1 MNTVWKRLIVGSLRR
16 VQILIGRANK
26 KSMDPELEA
35 LGWSGVAKRRF
46 SLKHLGRII
55 RLPYL
60 LAESSRR
67 EINWF
72 QIPKSLLLL
81 FLQQSWEQ
89 EILETKLLF
98 HGTIFHFYNY
108 CRKSNH
114 QPQNQQFSVFNQ
126 VKTLQHSAYWA
137 VFKLTAGGPKI
148 FPAHW
153 LPLLIAGVEVGS
165 IITWPSQVFRAG
177 GHDLCLY
184 FACTGGNAYK
194 DRKGVEGNFCYWIPR
209 GQLVSSLGASL

>member
-1 MNTVWKRLIVGSLRR
+1 MPAGSLTTVWMQESTLFQGNVWMNTVWKRLIVGSLRR

-26 KSMDPELEA
+26 KFMDPELEA

-46 SLKHLGRII
+46 SLQDLGWII

-72 QIPKSLLLL
+72 QIPKSILLL

-98 HGTIFHFYNY
+98 HGTIFHFYKY
-108 CRKSNH
+108 CRKSNP

-137 VFKLTAGGPKI
+137 VFKLTAGGPK
-148 FPAHW
+148 
-153 LPLLIAGVEVGS
+153 S
-165 IITWPSQVFRAG
+165 SQP
-177 GHDLCLY
+177 
-184 FACTGGNAYK
+184 TGGY
-194 DRKGVEGNFCYWIPR
+194 RCWSQGR
-209 GQLVSSLGASL
+209 R